1 MAESATNVVVGYL
14 INLLLVYV
22 ILHSMGYSIRA
33 EENMG
38 MGLII
43 ASFSF
48 FRGYWIRKI
57 FSRLERGR
65 SGPKRR

>member
-22 ILHSMGYSIRA
+22 ILHSMGYAIRA

-38 MGLII
+38 MGMII
-43 ASFSF
+43 ASVSF
-48 FRGYWIRKI
+48 FRGYWIRII

-65 SGPKRR
+65 SGPKRQ